1 MKQALG
7 ISFFSISLIIISMSL
22 FSGCASTLPETQITT
37 SNKRIVKPLPSF
49 FRSKPL
55 PLSRA
60 DSTRMAGIVLD
71 YFIQATDHYLNKEY
85 DDALKIYQRI
95 LHLDTSAMVFYSM
108 GNCYFKMQQTDR
120 AIEFMEKAIALDSN
134 LLAAREALADFYV
147 EHEQFDKALSAFMD
161 LERFKPNDI
170 VILYA
175 LAGLTEYLYPEQSD
189 VYFNIL
195 ANITEFKSDIVK
207 RYGMLLVRLNKEQEY
222 IELMKNNQAIHPDNA
237 MARAMLIEGYQLYGH
252 VDEAMQAIEDFLP
265 TSLDEELDEYYQSL
279 LMTILLSNDTIN
291 HAAGIERHLSQLKE
305 FKTSSWIVTIS
316 CALLAEQA
324 NLSLLAEHF
333 HERALSMADSSNMQ
347 ESIGLAME
355 LLRIDER
362 SLFTSHCTRY
372 ASKYPKQSRFS
383 FLLGIKELQDDNLDD
398 AMIYM
403 KDAINRDKKDA
414 DAWGELAGIHD
425 RFKQYRESDSC
436 FKQALQIDSLNAS
449 FNNNFAY
456 ALSERNTDLNE
467 ALRMS
472 LIAVSQY
479 PDNPSYLDT
488 YGWIQYKLG
497 NTEAALKILQKALE
511 QDLDRNG
518 VVNYH
523 LSVIY
528 HSQSNTEKA
537 LEHIAKALEIKD
549 DPEYKALQ
557 VKLQSP

>member
-1 MKQALG
+1 
-7 ISFFSISLIIISMSL
+7 MSL
-22 FSGCASTLPETQITT
+22 FSGCATTLPETQITT

-71 YFIQATDHYLNKEY
+71 YFIQATDHQLNKEY

-147 EHEQFDKALSAFMD
+147 EHEQFDKALSAFKD

-189 VYFNIL
+189 VFFKKL
-195 ANITEFKSDIVK
+195 VNITGFESDIVK

-324 NLSLLAEHF
+324 NLPLLAEYF
-333 HERALSMADSSNMQ
+333 HGRALSMADSSNMQ

-398 AMIYM
+398 AMMYM

-497 NTEAALKILQKALE
+497 NTEAALEILQKALE